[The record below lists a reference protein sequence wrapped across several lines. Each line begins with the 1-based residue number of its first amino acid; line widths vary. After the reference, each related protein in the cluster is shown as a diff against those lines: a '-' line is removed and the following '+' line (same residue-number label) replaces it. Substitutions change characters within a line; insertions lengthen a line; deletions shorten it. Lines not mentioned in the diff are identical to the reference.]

1 MNNSGDKDILNAHP
15 LALIQVIEQ
24 GDAAQAQAGTFYQN
38 QSHFQAELN
47 EGVLTHAP
55 AGASSYF
62 EWYITADPMDIDG
75 GGPGGDSEEGCDDHV
90 IDAEENC
97 EPESMD
103 NDDEGNGCDHIDN
116 LEESGRDKIVT
127 KLNAFFDGS
136 CCLKNLSLTFRGKL
150 LNLLSGPISTK
161 LRKNVAF
168 NNIKTSY

>member
-47 EGVLTHAP
+47 EGVLTH
-55 AGASSYF
+55 
-62 EWYITADPMDIDG
+62 
-75 GGPGGDSEEGCDDHV
+75 
-90 IDAEENC
+90 
-97 EPESMD
+97 
-103 NDDEGNGCDHIDN
+103 
-116 LEESGRDKIVT
+116 GRCRLVGLYKIVT

-150 LNLLSGPISTK
+150 LNPKPSDK
-161 LRKNVAF
+161 HE
-168 NNIKTSY
+168 TS

>member
-97 EPESMD
+97 EQNIFEELGK
-103 NDDEGNGCDHIDN
+103 EG
-116 LEESGRDKIVT
+116 V
-127 KLNAFFDGS
+127 
-136 CCLKNLSLTFRGKL
+136 
-150 LNLLSGPISTK
+150 
-161 LRKNVAF
+161 V
-168 NNIKTSY
+168 